1 MPSGAG
7 LDAQLGIGVE
17 STWGT
22 AVTVNKFFEF
32 LSESLNMTPTYLD
45 SAGIRAGQR
54 YKRVTRTI
62 ISRKNVS
69 GDVQFEVGTKGMG
82 LLWKHALGSPISA
95 PTILVT
101 PAYEQ
106 IHVPGDF
113 RGLGLTLQ
121 VGRPEPASALVK
133 PFTYAGCKVQEWE
146 FSVSDGDIPS
156 LQLTLD
162 GRSEDTA
169 AALASATYPTGVG
182 VFSFANA
189 VLKLGGTAATATGKT
204 TITGGVPAT
213 TIISSMTVH
222 GASPMASERFG
233 LGNAGLKGQQIE
245 NDIPTITGS
254 FAAEFNK
261 TELYDAFA
269 NNTTTAVQMILTG
282 AAIGASGSVD
292 TLEIT
297 LPACKFTSAS
307 PQVSGPDLVS
317 MTTEFEAYSDDVNP
331 PIQVRVV
338 SSDIAL

>member
-7 LDAQLGIGVE
+7 LDAQLGVGIE

-22 AVTVNKFFEF
+22 QVVPSKFFEF
-32 LSESLNMTPTYLD
+32 LSESLSMTPTYLD

-54 YKRVTRTI
+54 YKRVSRTI
-62 ISRKNVS
+62 ISRKTVA
-69 GDVQFEVGTKGMG
+69 GDVQFEVGTKSMG

-95 PTILVT
+95 PTILVS
-101 PAYEQ
+101 PAYEA
-106 IHVPGDF
+106 VFLPGDF
-113 RGLGLTLQ
+113 RGLGLSIQ
-121 VGRPEPASALVK
+121 IGRPEPASAVVK

-169 AALASATYPTGVG
+169 AALTAASYPAGVG

-189 VLKLGGTAATATGKT
+189 QLKLGGTAATAAGKT
-204 TITGGVPAT
+204 TITGGVQAT
-213 TIISSMTVH
+213 TIITSMTVH
-222 GASPMASERFG
+222 GTSPMAAERFG

-261 TELYDAFA
+261 AELYDAFA
-269 NNTTTAVQMILTG
+269 SNATTPVQMLLTG
-282 AAIGASGSVD
+282 AVIGASGSSE

-297 LPACKFTSAS
+297 MPAVKFTSAS
-307 PQVSGPDLVS
+307 PQVGGPDLVQ

-331 PIQVRVV
+331 VIQVRTISTDV
-338 SSDIAL
+338 AL

>member
-7 LDAQLGIGVE
+7 LDAQLGVGIE

-22 AVTVNKFFEF
+22 AVTATKFFEF

-45 SAGIRAGQR
+45 SAGLRAGQR
-54 YKRVTRTI
+54 YKRVSRTI
-62 ISRKNVS
+62 ISRKTVA
-69 GDVQFEVGTKGMG
+69 GDVQLEHGTKSMG
-82 LLWKHALGSPISA
+82 LLWKHSLGSAIA
-95 PTILVT
+95 TPTLLVT

-106 IHVPGDF
+106 VHTPGDF
-113 RGLGLTLQ
+113 RSLGLTFQ
-121 VGRPEPASALVK
+121 VGRPEPASAVVR

-169 AALASATYPTGVG
+169 AALATASYPAGVG

-189 VLKLGGTAATATGKT
+189 ALKLGGTAATAAGKT
-204 TITGGVPAT
+204 TITGGVQAT

-222 GASPMASERFG
+222 GSTPMSSERFG
-233 LGNAGLKGQQIE
+233 IGNAGLKGQQIE
-245 NDIPTITGS
+245 NDTPTITGS

-261 TELYDAFA
+261 AELYDAFA
-269 NNTTTAVQMILTG
+269 SNATTAVQMILTG
-282 AAIGASGSVD
+282 SPIAASGSSE

-297 LPACKFTSAS
+297 MPAVKFTSAS
-307 PQVSGPDLVS
+307 PQVGGPDLVQ

-331 PIQVRVV
+331 VIQVRLI
-338 SSDIAL
+338 STDAAL

>member
-22 AVTVNKFFEF
+22 AVTVSKFYEF
-32 LSESLNMTPTYLD
+32 LSESLNLTPTYID

-54 YKRVTRTI
+54 YKRVARTI
-62 ISRKNVS
+62 ISRKTVG
-69 GDVQFEVGTKGMG
+69 GDLKVEHGTKAMG
-82 LLWKHALGSPISA
+82 LLWKHALGSPLSA
-95 PTILVT
+95 PTLLVT

-106 IHVPGDF
+106 CHIPGDF
-113 RGLGLTLQ
+113 RGLGLTIQ

-133 PFTYAGCKVQEWE
+133 PFTYAGCKVTEWE
-146 FSVSDGDIPS
+146 FSVSDGEIPS
-156 LQLTLD
+156 LSLTFD
-162 GRSEDTA
+162 GRSEDTTG
-169 AALASATYPTGVG
+169 ALTSASYPAGVG

-189 VLKLGGTAATATGKT
+189 ALKLGGTAATAAGKT

-213 TIISSMTVH
+213 TIMTSMTVH
-222 GASPMASERFG
+222 GTTPMAAERYG

-261 TELYDAFA
+261 TELYDAFS
-269 NNTTTAVQMILTG
+269 NNTTQAVQMLVTG
-282 AAIGASGSVD
+282 AAIGASGSSEL
-292 TLEIT
+292 LEIT
-297 LPACKFTSAS
+297 LPACKFKSAS

-317 MTTEFEAYSDDVNP
+317 MSTEFEAYSDDVNP
-331 PIQVRVV
+331 VIQVRLI
-338 SSDIAL
+338 STDIAI